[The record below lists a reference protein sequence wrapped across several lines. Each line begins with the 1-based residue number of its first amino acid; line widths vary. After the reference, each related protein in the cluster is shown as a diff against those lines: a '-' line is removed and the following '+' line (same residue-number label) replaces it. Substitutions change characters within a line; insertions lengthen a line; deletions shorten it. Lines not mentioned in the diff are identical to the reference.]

1 MVEFQRDPGCYHSPS
16 ATCLAHGKA
25 LFRSGEHGRL
35 EMKSNKEPFSAKS
48 VRISFRYYMTNHT
61 LIEQEI
67 YKCTKSAPTS
77 HQIGVQLVLRGAIEL
92 DDVCMMQRAQN
103 LYLE

>member
-35 EMKSNKEPFSAKS
+35 EMKSYKEPFSAKS
-48 VRISFRYYMTNHT
+48 VSHYNMTNNT
-61 LIEQEI
+61 LIEQVI
-67 YKCTKSAPTS
+67 YKCTKSSPTS
-77 HQIGVQLVLRGAIEL
+77 HQIDVWLVLRGAVEH
-92 DDVCMMQRAQN
+92 DDVWMMQRAQN